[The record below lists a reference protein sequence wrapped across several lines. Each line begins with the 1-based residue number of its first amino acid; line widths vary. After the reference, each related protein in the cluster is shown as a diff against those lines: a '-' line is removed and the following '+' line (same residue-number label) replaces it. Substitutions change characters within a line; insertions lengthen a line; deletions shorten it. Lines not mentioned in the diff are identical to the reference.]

1 MNLRT
6 TTAVVSIG
14 LLLLTQSAV
23 HGQSSENDELA
34 VQLSGDAGLDVTV
47 AESVDITVE
56 VSGGVEPYTVT
67 ITDINGVSGGFFEQ
81 RTVTLSSDDDLTV
94 TFRFTAP
101 SDAVGTA
108 EFEVGVV
115 DGSESVAT
123 AEVFVEITAD
133 RLADSQDNSTDN
145 LAVASILSR
154 LDIDGDGLPDNSPDT
169 DGDGLP
175 DNWEL
180 GGIAED
186 DTNDRVVFFPA
197 PSAIIPGT
205 PPTPIFTRRAVATN
219 AFMWDSDGDG
229 LSDYIEVFGLA
240 FIDEDGNGLLDRDE
254 WQDTNSD
261 GLPSPGEYPLDN
273 TREDDG
279 AYVPNEFTMLHDFD
293 GFIFTDPTNPDT
305 DGDSSSDSEDLEPL
319 INPRSFGNTSDF
331 IIRFGAEDNPDIDL
345 DGLGN
350 GMDMGNDLV
359 SSDGPGVLDYEG
371 IDNPE
376 NVSDL
381 LRLFRSDLLG
391 EDVAPESVIEDLLGA
406 DWDGNGLWR
415 TTDVR
420 NWSIIIDPSDE
431 ATQPPSQ
438 FFRLDPNDEET
449 NLFVQ
454 QTLEYL
460 QNRFNSVDYRHYAGR
475 GIGLGWQDV
484 LRPPSTTEFIPDKR
498 IWAIL
503 YAWRMPGFDIDGD
516 GFVGVPNLS
525 STAPANTEPASTG
538 NTAETQIAA
547 VGLRSG
553 SRGSYTALEATVSS
567 SDTTA
572 RPFDDRITIIED
584 VEASDPKLDGIIEVE
599 ALTRFI
605 EQIGCGGIGM
615 VTLLAIGLGL
625 GLLRRR
631 TRRI

>member
-1 MNLRT
+1 MSLRT
-6 TTAVVSIG
+6 TIAVVSIG

-23 HGQSSENDELA
+23 HSQSNGNDELA
-34 VQLSGDAGLDVTV
+34 VRLSGEDGLAVTV
-47 AESVDITVE
+47 AESIDITVE

-81 RTVTLSSDDDLTV
+81 RTVILSSAEDLSV
-94 TFRFTAP
+94 TFRYTAP